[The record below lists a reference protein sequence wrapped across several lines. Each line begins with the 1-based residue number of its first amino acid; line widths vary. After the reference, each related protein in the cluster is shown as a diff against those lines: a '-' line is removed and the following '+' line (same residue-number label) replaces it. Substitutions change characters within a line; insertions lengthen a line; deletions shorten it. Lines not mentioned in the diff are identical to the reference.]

1 MSLPLSQ
8 NCGTKKAKANT
19 KVTPGANNEKYYGNF
34 PHQIFANCTKKI
46 HCLTNYTILCN
57 LFYLWTEKSTLSW
70 ILRA

>member
-34 PHQIFANCTKKI
+34 PHQIFANCPKRSTVSQSTQYCAIIFGRRKV
-46 HCLTNYTILCN
+46 
-57 LFYLWTEKSTLSW
+57 LF
-70 ILRA
+70 RGF